1 MKIKKNN
8 VYEWKLWV
16 DFEHQVNYEIIPNLC
31 ISLPLTLL
39 NIQMKLFSLL
49 MNKRQEITT
58 AHHQQPLFLHF
69 TAMFTFAFVFLFW
82 KGIDQSAL
90 LLTIFSDV
98 KFVYIYGAV
107 HRFLLWVN
115 RMFTFGFESGITI
128 EGEKLRINFL
138 SSIGGNYG
146 LIHLV
151 RNY

>member
-1 MKIKKNN
+1 MKIMSWFWTSG
-8 VYEWKLWV
+8 ELW
-16 DFEHQVNYEIIPNLC
+16 DNSEPMYLPSPDPFEHTNE
-31 ISLPLTLL
+31 TLL
-39 NIQMKLFSLL
+39 
-49 MNKRQEITT
+49 T
-58 AHHQQPLFLHF
+58 ANEQKTGNNDHQPLFLHF

-151 RNY
+151 RN